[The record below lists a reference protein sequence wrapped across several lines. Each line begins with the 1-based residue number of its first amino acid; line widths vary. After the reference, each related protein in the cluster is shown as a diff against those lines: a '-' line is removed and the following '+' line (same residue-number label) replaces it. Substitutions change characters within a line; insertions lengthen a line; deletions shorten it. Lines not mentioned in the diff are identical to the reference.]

1 MAESK
6 KNPNQESKRSR
17 TEKKT
22 KNVRINRLIKDKS
35 VQKAREKAA
44 LEAQEE
50 QSALAKQEQEL
61 SADLFISPE
70 EALGPTV
77 YNERYL
83 KTAGIYRC
91 VRYGVILLL
100 VVFLLGMLNFFRE
113 EITIENF
120 RYLMRNV
127 NFELRTE
134 LGETGSISYDSNS
147 LNRFAVYKGS
157 LAQISDR
164 RLAIYDSTGR
174 TSYTGSLN
182 YSSPAICAS
191 EKYVLAYDR
200 AGGAFSLYTGFSQ
213 AYADTTDYPITDV
226 SLTDSGVFAIAS
238 RSKDYFGVVTVYSGS
253 FQLMNKIQ
261 KNKYIASVDLSL
273 DGKNLLI
280 ASYYIGESGIVTEL
294 MTLAVDSDEPT
305 LLFTLD
311 GILPW
316 EARWMEDGRF
326 VLICEEGVK
335 FFDNE
340 GKIFNTYGFSDKNV
354 IEYKVSRSLSEIALL
369 CAEGTKTE
377 ATRLILLDGEGK
389 TSLEHSFPDPIT
401 APTFAADGLI
411 LLSGNVARRITEDG
425 KIYRYVGDSVFQAA
439 AAGGETLYLCTYTR
453 AVLHDP
459 QESEEENS

>member
-6 KNPNQESKRSR
+6 QKTNQESKKRSR
-17 TEKKT
+17 SEKKS
-22 KNVRINRLIKDKS
+22 KNVRVNRLMKDKS

-44 LEAQEE
+44 HKAEAEQYALE
-50 QSALAKQEQEL
+50 KQEQEL
-61 SADLFISPE
+61 STDLFISSE
-70 EALGPTV
+70 EALGPTI

-83 KTAGIYRC
+83 KTAGIYRYL
-91 VRYGVILLL
+91 RYGVLLLL

-164 RLAIYDSTGR
+164 RFAIYDSNGR
-174 TSYTGSLN
+174 TSYTGSLD

-191 EKYVLAYDR
+191 EKYILAYDR
-200 AGGAFSLYTGFSQ
+200 AGGDFSLYTGFSQ
-213 AYADTTDYPITDV
+213 TYSDSTDYPITDA

-238 RSKDYFGVVTVYSGS
+238 RSKEYFGVVTVYSSS

-261 KNKYIASVDLSL
+261 KNKYIASVDLTA

-280 ASYYIGESGIVTEL
+280 ASYYVGESGIVTEL

-305 LLFTLD
+305 LLFTV
-311 GILPW
+311 GGTLPW
-316 EARWMEDGRF
+316 EARWIDDEHF

-335 FFDNE
+335 FFDNK
-340 GKIFNTYGFSDKNV
+340 GKMFNTYGFSDKNV
-354 IEYKVSRSLSEIALL
+354 IEYKVSRSSSEIALL
-369 CAEGTKTE
+369 CTEDTGTE
-377 ATRLILLDGEGK
+377 ATRLVLLDGKGK
-389 TSLEHSFPDPIT
+389 KRLEHSFPTKIS
-401 APTFAADGLI
+401 APTFADDGLI
-411 LLSGNVARRITEDG
+411 LLSGNIAWQITEDG
-425 KIYRYVGDSVFQAA
+425 KINQYIGDSAFQSA

-453 AVLHDP
+453 AILHDWKE
-459 QESEEENS
+459 QEKNS